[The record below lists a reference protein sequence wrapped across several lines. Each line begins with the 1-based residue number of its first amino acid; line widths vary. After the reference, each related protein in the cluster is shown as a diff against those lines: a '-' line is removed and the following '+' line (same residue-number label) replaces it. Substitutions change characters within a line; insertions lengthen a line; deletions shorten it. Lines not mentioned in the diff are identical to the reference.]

1 MHSSSNCLRIRHPSS
16 YYIYVR
22 LDAKPYLR
30 APGIS
35 DLITK
40 TVKGGGSNSVLLL
53 GPRGVGKSLLVN
65 LVLQKAREEIVFFRK
80 DGLTV
85 KLHGLLETDDKLALK
100 QIARQL
106 KLENVEGKRA
116 SISRHT
122 MAGFEIFFPKTQA
135 RNLAPADA
143 ILFQSQK
150 L

>member
-1 MHSSSNCLRIRHPSS
+1 MYSSSNCLRIRLPSF
-16 YYIYVR
+16 YYIYVK
-22 LDAKPYLR
+22 LDAKLYLR

-122 MAGFEIFFPKTQA
+122 MACFEDSFPKTQA
-135 RNLAPADA
+135 RNLAPAGT
-143 ILFQSQK
+143 ILVRF
-150 L
+150 

>member
-1 MHSSSNCLRIRHPSS
+1 M
-16 YYIYVR
+16 
-22 LDAKPYLR
+22 
-30 APGIS
+30 
-35 DLITK
+35 
-40 TVKGGGSNSVLLL
+40 KGGGSNSVLLL

-122 MAGFEIFFPKTQA
+122 MAGFKIFPPKTQG
-135 RNLAPADA
+135 RNLAPAGA
-143 ILFQSQK
+143 ILFQFQK